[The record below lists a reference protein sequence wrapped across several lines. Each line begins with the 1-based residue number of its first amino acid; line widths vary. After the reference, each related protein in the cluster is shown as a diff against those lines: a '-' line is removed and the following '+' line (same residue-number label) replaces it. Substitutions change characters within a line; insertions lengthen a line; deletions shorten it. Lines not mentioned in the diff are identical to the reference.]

1 MPAAALSPARAFLLA
16 CATGL
21 LAACGGS
28 PAIKPAELV
37 KFTPTATATVA
48 WRANVGD
55 AGAYIF
61 TPALYRGAVY
71 AASAKG
77 AVARFDAAN
86 GKQAWRV
93 ETKRPLSG
101 GVGADADLVLVGT
114 LKGEVV
120 ALDLEG
126 KAVWSAQVS
135 SEVLS
140 APRVAEGVAVVRSG
154 DGRIVGLDAKDGS
167 RRWEYASSMPPLLL
181 RRDAGVTL
189 ARGAAFAGLHNGRL
203 VALAL
208 ATGVVAWEGV
218 VAQSKG
224 ANELERMVDV
234 AAAPLVDEEQACAV
248 AFQGRVACF
257 EPAKGTLLWGR
268 DASSA
273 VALASDPGTLYL
285 SDERGTVMAL
295 DRDSGATYWK
305 TDKLYGR
312 QVSAPVVAGQ
322 FVAVGDYQGY
332 VHFLNRNDGSFA
344 ARVATDGSPILARPQ
359 RVGSNVLVQTRKGG
373 LFAIALK

>member
-1 MPAAALSPARAFLLA
+1 
-16 CATGL
+16 
-21 LAACGGS
+21 
-28 PAIKPAELV
+28 
-37 KFTPTATATVA
+37 
-48 WRANVGD
+48 
-55 AGAYIF
+55 
-61 TPALYRGAVY
+61 
-71 AASAKG
+71 
-77 AVARFDAAN
+77 
-86 GKQAWRV
+86 
-93 ETKRPLSG
+93 
-101 GVGADADLVLVGT
+101 
-114 LKGEVV
+114 
-120 ALDLEG
+120 
-126 KAVWSAQVS
+126 
-135 SEVLS
+135 
-140 APRVAEGVAVVRSG
+140 
-154 DGRIVGLDAKDGS
+154 
-167 RRWEYASSMPPLLL
+167 
-181 RRDAGVTL
+181 
-189 ARGAAFAGLHNGRL
+189 
-203 VALAL
+203 
-208 ATGVVAWEGV
+208 
-218 VAQSKG
+218 
-224 ANELERMVDV
+224 MVDV